1 MAPSVEKPTAM
12 TASSAHC
19 AKRGMPGRA
28 SRLMTNKSSPAVAS
42 VKETAHMYHDSQTA
56 SLGLLLPLSRPGS
69 KRSVLFSCTGLHA
82 TSIAQ
87 VMHPPRSIQRS
98 AWRNCLEIR
107 DGLRNRGSGGRKEG
121 PKKTRSG
128 AFLRLRSTLARPRA
142 IFQTVSEGVFSEL
155 RLYLVLGRSLHAS
168 NPKVAESVFWWA
180 CKIADVHEKERTE
193 GGAVD
198 IEVLERAIKTSL
210 EEALKRMRDADDALT
225 KAQQA
230 GRSDR
235 NIKLAEALEEYNGCV
250 AELTYYLKASSRQR
264 DTDPE

>member
-121 PKKTRSG
+121 PKETRSG
-128 AFLRLRSTLARPRA
+128 AFLRLRSTLARPRVFSKQFRKGYSRNFA
-142 IFQTVSEGVFSEL
+142 FIWFSEGRCTLATL
-155 RLYLVLGRSLHAS
+155 RSPRACSGGPVKLRTCTKRSGR
-168 NPKVAESVFWWA
+168 K
-180 CKIADVHEKERTE
+180 
-193 GGAVD
+193 
-198 IEVLERAIKTSL
+198 
-210 EEALKRMRDADDALT
+210 EALW
-225 KAQQA
+225 
-230 GRSDR
+230 
-235 NIKLAEALEEYNGCV
+235 I
-250 AELTYYLKASSRQR
+250 
-264 DTDPE
+264 